1 MRYRMPVL
9 SALTTVAT
17 VLAVL
22 LTAGG
27 VAGASGGSG
36 RSGSSSSSSTS
47 GGSGSGS
54 HIVRSGDSV
63 QSIAR
68 RYGVEADDVRAANGI
83 VDDRLYLGSRLL
95 IDGSASSGTS
105 TKQST
110 GQAKTTSSSGSGK
123 GGTTY
128 EVKEGDVLERIARR
142 HGVRLADLLAANDM
156 TATSL
161 ILPGDELR
169 IPAKGAGGSGT
180 SSSDAGSAVSA
191 DRSDEQSENKSS
203 GAVGPDLR
211 CPVPGASV
219 HERLGL
225 PP

>member
-22 LTAGG
+22 LMAGG

-110 GQAKTTSSSGSGK
+110 GQARTTSSSGSGK

-169 IPAKGAGGSGT
+169 IPAKGTGGAVT
-180 SSSDAGSAVSA
+180 SSGDAGPATSSG
-191 DRSDEQSENKSS
+191 RSDER
-203 GAVGPDLR
+203 GPRARWAPTSAAR
-211 CPVPGASV
+211 CRARRS
-219 HERLGL
+219 
-225 PP
+225 